1 MPLRQ
6 DYLPYPYTF
15 SEIHL
20 SLLLDAHSTQVRTRL
35 LFERKAGFETDTL
48 VLDGEQIEL
57 ISIALDGKTL
67 SQTDYVLTDK
77 TLTLHNV
84 PKSGEL
90 VTTTTCAP
98 IKNTSLSGLFATGKH
113 LMTQCEAEGFRRITY
128 FADRPD
134 VLTVYTVELI
144 ADKVTYPVL
153 LANGNLLEAHDLDN
167 GLHRSL
173 WHDPFP
179 KPSYLFAVVAGQ
191 LAHIEETIEH
201 NGQSKLLQVYV
212 EPHDIAKAQFALDSL
227 KASMKW
233 DLARYGL
240 PLDLERFM
248 IVATSDFN
256 MGAMENKGLNIF
268 NTKFVL
274 AHPDTSTDVDF
285 EHVEA
290 VVGHEYFHNWTGN
303 RVTCQDWFQLSL
315 KEGLTVYRDQE
326 FTADQL
332 AQGLSESE
340 AQSARAVQ
348 RIGNV
353 MNLCAAQFMEDAGPM
368 AHPIR
373 PNTYEEINNFYTMTV
388 YEKGAEVVRMYET
401 LLGRDG
407 FRRGMDEY
415 FKRHDGQAVTCDD
428 FRMAMAD
435 ASGMDLTQ
443 FARWY
448 EQAGTPR
455 VHAQGRYDAAAQT
468 YTLTLSQSNPA
479 VGIELEE
486 VNLVKP
492 PLHIPF
498 NLGLIDSVTHTS
510 LPLNPAGAQTLTLNL
525 TETTQSFVFEH
536 IPHAPIPSLNRNFG
550 APIQVQFDYS
560 EAELLTLLACD
571 TDAFNRWDAGQQL
584 FTRAILR
591 VMNGQTQSTVLDEA
605 LLERLN
611 RLLNDMS
618 LSPAYRAVL
627 FTLPS
632 FATLSQRVQQTQLLD
647 PQALFSARETV
658 VNALAKALASQWQN
672 TYNQFN
678 LNKPYEYNGSAAGE
692 RSLKNL
698 ALSYWAKD
706 DAAAWDAVQTQYH
719 QADNMTDRY
728 SALNTAIQNF
738 SEQSNTLIEDFYQRF
753 ANEALVIDKWFTAQ
767 ATRTSGEFSHMHDTL
782 TQLMAHPAFTNPNP
796 NRLRSL
802 IFAFCNS
809 NPRHFHQANGAGYQ
823 FWAEQVLVIDAKNPQ
838 VASRLART
846 CEHWRTF
853 AEPYQAQM
861 KRALTRIA
869 QANTLSDDTREIVH
883 KALRIQ

>member
-290 VVGHEYFHNWTGN
+290 VVGHEYFHNLDGQP
-303 RVTCQDWFQLSL
+303 RDLSRL
-315 KEGLTVYRDQE
+315 VSTE
-326 FTADQL
+326 
-332 AQGLSESE
+332 
-340 AQSARAVQ
+340 
-348 RIGNV
+348 
-353 MNLCAAQFMEDAGPM
+353 
-368 AHPIR
+368 
-373 PNTYEEINNFYTMTV
+373 
-388 YEKGAEVVRMYET
+388 
-401 LLGRDG
+401 
-407 FRRGMDEY
+407 
-415 FKRHDGQAVTCDD
+415 FKRRIDC
-428 FRMAMAD
+428 
-435 ASGMDLTQ
+435 
-443 FARWY
+443 
-448 EQAGTPR
+448 
-455 VHAQGRYDAAAQT
+455 
-468 YTLTLSQSNPA
+468 LS
-479 VGIELEE
+479 
-486 VNLVKP
+486 
-492 PLHIPF
+492 
-498 NLGLIDSVTHTS
+498 
-510 LPLNPAGAQTLTLNL
+510 
-525 TETTQSFVFEH
+525 
-536 IPHAPIPSLNRNFG
+536 
-550 APIQVQFDYS
+550 
-560 EAELLTLLACD
+560 
-571 TDAFNRWDAGQQL
+571 
-584 FTRAILR
+584 
-591 VMNGQTQSTVLDEA
+591 
-605 LLERLN
+605 
-611 RLLNDMS
+611 
-618 LSPAYRAVL
+618 
-627 FTLPS
+627 
-632 FATLSQRVQQTQLLD
+632 
-647 PQALFSARETV
+647 
-658 VNALAKALASQWQN
+658 
-672 TYNQFN
+672 
-678 LNKPYEYNGSAAGE
+678 
-692 RSLKNL
+692 
-698 ALSYWAKD
+698 
-706 DAAAWDAVQTQYH
+706 
-719 QADNMTDRY
+719 
-728 SALNTAIQNF
+728 
-738 SEQSNTLIEDFYQRF
+738 
-753 ANEALVIDKWFTAQ
+753 
-767 ATRTSGEFSHMHDTL
+767 
-782 TQLMAHPAFTNPNP
+782 
-796 NRLRSL
+796 
-802 IFAFCNS
+802 
-809 NPRHFHQANGAGYQ
+809 
-823 FWAEQVLVIDAKNPQ
+823 
-838 VASRLART
+838 
-846 CEHWRTF
+846 
-853 AEPYQAQM
+853 
-861 KRALTRIA
+861 
-869 QANTLSDDTREIVH
+869 
-883 KALRIQ
+883 

>member
-1 MPLRQ
+1 M
-6 DYLPYPYTF
+6 
-15 SEIHL
+15 
-20 SLLLDAHSTQVRTRL
+20 
-35 LFERKAGFETDTL
+35 
-48 VLDGEQIEL
+48 
-57 ISIALDGKTL
+57 
-67 SQTDYVLTDK
+67 
-77 TLTLHNV
+77 
-84 PKSGEL
+84 
-90 VTTTTCAP
+90 
-98 IKNTSLSGLFATGKH
+98 
-113 LMTQCEAEGFRRITY
+113 
-128 FADRPD
+128 
-134 VLTVYTVELI
+134 
-144 ADKVTYPVL
+144 
-153 LANGNLLEAHDLDN
+153 
-167 GLHRSL
+167 
-173 WHDPFP
+173 
-179 KPSYLFAVVAGQ
+179 
-191 LAHIEETIEH
+191 
-201 NGQSKLLQVYV
+201 
-212 EPHDIAKAQFALDSL
+212 
-227 KASMKW
+227 
-233 DLARYGL
+233 
-240 PLDLERFM
+240 
-248 IVATSDFN
+248 
-256 MGAMENKGLNIF
+256 
-268 NTKFVL
+268 L

-486 VNLVKP
+486 VNLVKS

-591 VMNGQTQSTVLDEA
+591 VMNGQTQATVLDEA

-698 ALSYWAKD
+698 ALSYWAKA

-767 ATRTSGEFSHMHDTL
+767 ATRASGEFSHMHDTL

-823 FWAEQVLVIDAKNPQ
+823 FWAEQVLVIDTKNPQ

>member
-1 MPLRQ
+1 M
-6 DYLPYPYTF
+6 
-15 SEIHL
+15 
-20 SLLLDAHSTQVRTRL
+20 
-35 LFERKAGFETDTL
+35 
-48 VLDGEQIEL
+48 
-57 ISIALDGKTL
+57 
-67 SQTDYVLTDK
+67 
-77 TLTLHNV
+77 
-84 PKSGEL
+84 
-90 VTTTTCAP
+90 
-98 IKNTSLSGLFATGKH
+98 
-113 LMTQCEAEGFRRITY
+113 
-128 FADRPD
+128 
-134 VLTVYTVELI
+134 
-144 ADKVTYPVL
+144 
-153 LANGNLLEAHDLDN
+153 
-167 GLHRSL
+167 
-173 WHDPFP
+173 
-179 KPSYLFAVVAGQ
+179 
-191 LAHIEETIEH
+191 
-201 NGQSKLLQVYV
+201 
-212 EPHDIAKAQFALDSL
+212 
-227 KASMKW
+227 
-233 DLARYGL
+233 
-240 PLDLERFM
+240 
-248 IVATSDFN
+248 
-256 MGAMENKGLNIF
+256 
-268 NTKFVL
+268 
-274 AHPDTSTDVDF
+274 
-285 EHVEA
+285 
-290 VVGHEYFHNWTGN
+290 
-303 RVTCQDWFQLSL
+303 
-315 KEGLTVYRDQE
+315 
-326 FTADQL
+326 
-332 AQGLSESE
+332 
-340 AQSARAVQ
+340 
-348 RIGNV
+348 
-353 MNLCAAQFMEDAGPM
+353 
-368 AHPIR
+368 
-373 PNTYEEINNFYTMTV
+373 
-388 YEKGAEVVRMYET
+388 
-401 LLGRDG
+401 
-407 FRRGMDEY
+407 
-415 FKRHDGQAVTCDD
+415 
-428 FRMAMAD
+428 
-435 ASGMDLTQ
+435 
-443 FARWY
+443 
-448 EQAGTPR
+448 
-455 VHAQGRYDAAAQT
+455 
-468 YTLTLSQSNPA
+468 
-479 VGIELEE
+479 
-486 VNLVKP
+486 
-492 PLHIPF
+492 
-498 NLGLIDSVTHTS
+498 THTS

-767 ATRTSGEFSHMHDTL
+767 ATRTSGEFSHMHDSL

>member
-591 VMNGQTQSTVLDEA
+591 VMNGQTQATVLDEA

-767 ATRTSGEFSHMHDTL
+767 ATRTSGEFSHMHDSL

>member
-6 DYLPYPYTF
+6 DYQPYPYTF
-15 SEIHL
+15 PEIHL
-20 SLLLDAHSTQVRTRL
+20 SLHLDAHATQVRTRIA
-35 LFERKAGFETDTL
+35 FERKAGFDIYELT
-48 VLDGEQIEL
+48 LDGEHIEL
-57 ISIALDGKTL
+57 IKVVLDGKTL
-67 SQTDYVLTDK
+67 SPSDYTLTD
-77 TLTLHNV
+77 TGFTLHNV
-84 PKSGEL
+84 PNAGEL
-90 VTTTTCAP
+90 EITTTCAP
-98 IKNTSLSGLFATGKH
+98 ISNTSLSGLFATGKH

-144 ADKVTYPVL
+144 ADKATYPVL
-153 LANGNLLEAHDLDN
+153 LANGNLLEAHDLDK
-167 GLHRSL
+167 GLHRTL

-191 LAHIEETIEH
+191 LAHIEETVQH

-212 EPHDIAKAQFALDSL
+212 ELHDLPKAQFALDSL
-227 KASMKW
+227 KASMTW

-274 AHPDTSTDVDF
+274 AHPQTATDVDF

-348 RIGNV
+348 RISNV
-353 MNLCAAQFMEDAGPM
+353 INLCSSQFMEDAGPM

-373 PNTYEEINNFYTMTV
+373 PNAYEEINNFYTMTV

-407 FRRGMDEY
+407 FRRGMDLY

-435 ASGMDLTQ
+435 ANGVDLTQ
-443 FARWY
+443 FTRWY

-455 VHAQGRYDAAAQT
+455 VHVQGTYNAATQT
-468 YTLTLSQSNPA
+468 YTLTLTQSNPA
-479 VGIELEE
+479 VGIELEDA
-486 VNLVKP
+486 NLVKP

-498 NLGLIDSVTHTS
+498 NFGLIDSIQRTG
-510 LPLNPAGAQTLTLNL
+510 LALNDAGADTLTLEL
-525 TETTQSFVFEH
+525 TQATQTFVFNN
-536 IPHAPIPSLNRNFG
+536 IPNAPIPSLNRNFG

-560 EAELLTLLACD
+560 DAELLTLLECD

-584 FTRAILR
+584 FTRAILK
-591 VMNGQTQSTVLDEA
+591 VMRGHAIELDDALIQVLA
-605 LLERLN
+605 
-611 RLLNDMS
+611 RLLDDAT
-618 LSPAYRAVL
+618 LSPAYRGFL

-632 FATLSQRVQQTQLLD
+632 FSNLSQRVQQTELLN
-647 PQALFSARETV
+647 PQALFNARETV
-658 VNALAKALASQWQN
+658 ANALAHALASQWQSI
-672 TYNQFN
+672 YQQFN
-678 LNKPYEYNGSAAGE
+678 HDQAYVYNGNAAGE

-698 ALSYWAKD
+698 ALSYWAK
-706 DAAAWDAVQTQYH
+706 AEPMAWDAVQTQYH
-719 QADNMTDRY
+719 KADNMTDRY
-728 SALNTAIQNF
+728 SALSTAIQNF

-767 ATRTSGEFSHMHDTL
+767 ATRTSGEFSQMHNTL
-782 TQLMAHPAFTNPNP
+782 TQLMAHPAFANPNP

-809 NPRHFHQANGAGYQ
+809 NPHHFHQTDGTGYQ
-823 FWAEQVLVIDAKNPQ
+823 FWAEQVLAIDAKNPQ

-853 AEPYQAQM
+853 AEPYQTQM
-861 KRALTRIA
+861 KNALERVA
-869 QANTLSDDTREIVH
+869 QASTLSDDTREIVH

>member
-1 MPLRQ
+1 M
-6 DYLPYPYTF
+6 
-15 SEIHL
+15 
-20 SLLLDAHSTQVRTRL
+20 
-35 LFERKAGFETDTL
+35 
-48 VLDGEQIEL
+48 
-57 ISIALDGKTL
+57 
-67 SQTDYVLTDK
+67 
-77 TLTLHNV
+77 
-84 PKSGEL
+84 
-90 VTTTTCAP
+90 
-98 IKNTSLSGLFATGKH
+98 
-113 LMTQCEAEGFRRITY
+113 
-128 FADRPD
+128 
-134 VLTVYTVELI
+134 
-144 ADKVTYPVL
+144 
-153 LANGNLLEAHDLDN
+153 
-167 GLHRSL
+167 
-173 WHDPFP
+173 
-179 KPSYLFAVVAGQ
+179 
-191 LAHIEETIEH
+191 
-201 NGQSKLLQVYV
+201 
-212 EPHDIAKAQFALDSL
+212 
-227 KASMKW
+227 
-233 DLARYGL
+233 
-240 PLDLERFM
+240 
-248 IVATSDFN
+248 
-256 MGAMENKGLNIF
+256 
-268 NTKFVL
+268 
-274 AHPDTSTDVDF
+274 
-285 EHVEA
+285 
-290 VVGHEYFHNWTGN
+290 
-303 RVTCQDWFQLSL
+303 TCQDWFQLSL

-591 VMNGQTQSTVLDEA
+591 VMNGQTQATVLDEA

-698 ALSYWAKD
+698 ALSYWAKA

-869 QANTLSDDTREIVH
+869 QANTLSDNTREIVH

>member
-57 ISIALDGKTL
+57 IGIALDGKTL

-90 VTTTTCAP
+90 VITTTCAP

-373 PNTYEEINNFYTMTV
+373 PNAYEEINNFYTMTV

-435 ASGMDLTQ
+435 ANGMDLTQ

-591 VMNGQTQSTVLDEA
+591 VMNGQTQATVLDEA

-698 ALSYWAKD
+698 ALSYWAKA

>member
-373 PNTYEEINNFYTMTV
+373 PNAYEEINNFYTMTV

-435 ASGMDLTQ
+435 ANGMDLTQ

-591 VMNGQTQSTVLDEA
+591 VMNGQTQATVLDEA

-698 ALSYWAKD
+698 ALSYWAKA

-767 ATRTSGEFSHMHDTL
+767 ATRTSGEFSHMHDSL

>member
-373 PNTYEEINNFYTMTV
+373 PNAYEEINNFYTMTV

-435 ASGMDLTQ
+435 ANGMDLTQ

-455 VHAQGRYDAAAQT
+455 VHVQGRYDAAAQT

-591 VMNGQTQSTVLDEA
+591 VMNGQTQATVLDEA

-698 ALSYWAKD
+698 ALSYWAKA

-767 ATRTSGEFSHMHDTL
+767 ATRTSGEFSHMHDSL

>member
-486 VNLVKP
+486 VNLVKS

-591 VMNGQTQSTVLDEA
+591 VMNGQTQATVLDEA

-698 ALSYWAKD
+698 ALSYWAKA

-767 ATRTSGEFSHMHDTL
+767 ATRASGEFSHMHDTL

-823 FWAEQVLVIDAKNPQ
+823 FWAEQVLVIDTKNPQ

>member
-90 VTTTTCAP
+90 VITTTCAP

-144 ADKVTYPVL
+144 ADKTTYPVL

-591 VMNGQTQSTVLDEA
+591 VMNGQTQPTVLDEA

-658 VNALAKALASQWQN
+658 VNALAKALTSQWQN

-698 ALSYWAKD
+698 ALSYWAKA

>member
-486 VNLVKP
+486 VNLVKS

-591 VMNGQTQSTVLDEA
+591 VMNGQTQATVLDEA

-767 ATRTSGEFSHMHDTL
+767 ATRASGEFSHMHDTL

>member
-98 IKNTSLSGLFATGKH
+98 IKNTSLLGLFATGKH

-486 VNLVKP
+486 VNLVKS

-591 VMNGQTQSTVLDEA
+591 VMNGQTQATVLDEA

-698 ALSYWAKD
+698 ALSYWAKA

-767 ATRTSGEFSHMHDTL
+767 ATRASGEFSHMHDTL

-823 FWAEQVLVIDAKNPQ
+823 FWAEQVLVIDTKNPQ

>member
-212 EPHDIAKAQFALDSL
+212 EPHDIPKAQFALDSL

-486 VNLVKP
+486 VNLVKSP
-492 PLHIPF
+492 VHIPV

-591 VMNGQTQSTVLDEA
+591 VMNGQTQATVLDEA

-698 ALSYWAKD
+698 ALSYWAKA

-767 ATRTSGEFSHMHDTL
+767 ATRTSGEFSHMHDSL

-823 FWAEQVLVIDAKNPQ
+823 FWAEQVLVIDTKNPQ

>member
-767 ATRTSGEFSHMHDTL
+767 ATRTSGEFSHMHDSL

>member
-77 TLTLHNV
+77 TLTLYNV
-84 PKSGEL
+84 PKAGEL
-90 VTTTTCAP
+90 VITTTCAP

-144 ADKVTYPVL
+144 ADKTTYPVL

-191 LAHIEETIEH
+191 LAHIEETVEH

-212 EPHDIAKAQFALDSL
+212 EPHDIPKAQFALDSL

-373 PNTYEEINNFYTMTV
+373 PNAYEEINNFYTMTV

-435 ASGMDLTQ
+435 ANGMDLTQ

-510 LPLNPAGAQTLTLNL
+510 LPLNPAGTQTLTLNL
-525 TETTQSFVFEH
+525 TETTQNFVFEH

-560 EAELLTLLACD
+560 EAELLTLLAYD

-591 VMNGQTQSTVLDEA
+591 VMNGQTQATALDEA

-698 ALSYWAKD
+698 ALSYWAKA

>member
-373 PNTYEEINNFYTMTV
+373 PNAYEEINNFYTMTV

-435 ASGMDLTQ
+435 ANGMDLTQ

-486 VNLVKP
+486 VNLVKS

-591 VMNGQTQSTVLDEA
+591 VMNGQTQATVLDEA

-698 ALSYWAKD
+698 ALSYWAKA

-767 ATRTSGEFSHMHDTL
+767 ATRASGEFSHMHDTL